1 MKIRKDD
8 TVMVISGDDKGKT
21 GKVLMVFP
29 DDNKVLVEGI
39 NFIKR
44 HTRPTQKN
52 RKGGILEKEAPLNIS
67 NVLVYCG
74 KCASSTKIGH
84 KIITQ
89 ERTGKPAKVRICRR
103 CGEVI

>member
-1 MKIRKDD
+1 MKIRKND
-8 TVMVISGDDKGKT
+8 TVMVITGDDKGKS

-29 DDNKVLVEGI
+29 EEKKVLIEGI

-52 RKGGILEKEAPLNIS
+52 AKGGILEKEAPLSIS
-67 NVLVYCG
+67 NVLVVCSKCG
-74 KCASSTKIGH
+74 SSTKIGH
-84 KIITQ
+84 KVTNQ
-89 ERTGKPAKVRICRR
+89 PETGKLAKVRICRR